1 MKATLYKVTAIHA
14 HEGYM
19 LGWALDEIGAKE
31 ILDTWTKAYG
41 ALGVTVIQTRQVT
54 LTRHGVLSF
63 LRVHCPERDNG

>member
-1 MKATLYKVTAIHA
+1 
-14 HEGYM
+14 M